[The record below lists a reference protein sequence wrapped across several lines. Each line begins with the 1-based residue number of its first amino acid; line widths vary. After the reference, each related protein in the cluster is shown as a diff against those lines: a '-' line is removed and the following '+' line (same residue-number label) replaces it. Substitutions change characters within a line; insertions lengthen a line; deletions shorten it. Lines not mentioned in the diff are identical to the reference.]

1 MGTAASMREKRVI
14 SKTVTGQQFV
24 TWRAGSRSET
34 MSAGSGGSCSGSP
47 AAAVAPS
54 FFFWTALELSNVN
67 AVDVVAAVVWSFDW
81 RLRSFYL
88 FFIIHP
94 FPLVRVSTCQEE
106 MR

>member
-1 MGTAASMREKRVI
+1 MGTAGSMRNKRVI
-14 SKTVTGQQFV
+14 SKTVAGQQFV

-34 MSAGSGGSCSGSP
+34 MNAGSGGSWSGSL
-47 AAAVAPS
+47 AAAVAPL
-54 FFFWTALELSNVN
+54 FFLPPLELSNVN

-81 RLRSFYL
+81 RLRCFYL

-94 FPLVRVSTCQEE
+94 FPLLRVSTCQEE